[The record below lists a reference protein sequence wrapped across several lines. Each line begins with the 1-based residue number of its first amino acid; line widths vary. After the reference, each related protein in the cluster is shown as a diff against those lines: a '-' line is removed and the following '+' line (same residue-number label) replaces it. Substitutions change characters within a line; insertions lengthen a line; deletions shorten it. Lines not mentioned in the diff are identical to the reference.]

1 MLCTLTNGK
10 QFSTNMMKH
19 ISRRL
24 SMKTE
29 PHWNSLQ
36 QNFSNCSNRLGY
48 IEDSNHLIYSFRGEV
63 YRRDYQT
70 ILNECFFPLPPG
82 NYSIKIYSFDSFS
95 NWIICEANFTIN
107 NSDTTFVAKFYAIKI
122 FQTAY
127 SIPLLLNLCL
137 TLGYLATTSTH
148 FIKKSRENC

>member
-10 QFSTNMMKH
+10 QLSTNTMKH
-19 ISRRL
+19 ISWRL

-36 QNFSNCSNRLGY
+36 QNFL
-48 IEDSNHLIYSFRGEV
+48 IAPIDWDTLKTQIHLIYSFRGEV

-107 NSDTTFVAKFYAIKI
+107 NSDATFVAKFYAIKI

-137 TLGYLATTSTH
+137 TLRYLATTSTH